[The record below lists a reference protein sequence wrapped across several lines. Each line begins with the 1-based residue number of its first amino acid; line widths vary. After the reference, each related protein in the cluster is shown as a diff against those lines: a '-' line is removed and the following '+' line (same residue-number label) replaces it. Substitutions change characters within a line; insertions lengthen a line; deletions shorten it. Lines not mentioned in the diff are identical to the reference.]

1 VPRALRLFVYGTLQ
15 PQVGTA
21 MGAWLAAR
29 QVGSE
34 PASAPGRLYGI
45 GSGGCWFPALLP
57 ARGGGEVRGT
67 LCELRLKP
75 GELARLDRY
84 EGREYRRVAASV
96 RTEAGSR
103 VMAQLYLW
111 RAPLPSGAPLI
122 GGDFLDWLRSTR
134 RKPFSG
140 T

>member
-1 VPRALRLFVYGTLQ
+1 
-15 PQVGTA
+15 
-21 MGAWLAAR
+21 MGEWIVAR
-29 QVGSE
+29 QVRSE
-34 PASAPGRLYGI
+34 PARASGRLYGI
-45 GSGGCWFPALLP
+45 AGDGRWFPALLP
-57 ARGGGEVRGT
+57 ARGGGKVRGT

-84 EGREYRRVAASV
+84 EGREYRRVAAPV

-134 RKPFSG
+134 HKPFSG